1 MSFGILPAMIIDGS
15 TCRLMSDDDANQRL
29 VDTNG
34 PATSVQSISRSVGQK
49 VYFLSWPVGGFGVS
63 NDDRMISTADP

>member
-1 MSFGILPAMIIDGS
+1 MQIQ
-15 TCRLMSDDDANQRL
+15 TL

-49 VYFLSWPVGGFGVS
+49 VYFLGQPVGGFGVS
-63 NDDRMISTADP
+63 DDDQMISMADP

>member
-1 MSFGILPAMIIDGS
+1 MQIQ
-15 TCRLMSDDDANQRL
+15 TL

-34 PATSVQSISRSVGQK
+34 PATSVQLISRPVGQK

-63 NDDRMISTADP
+63 DDDQMISRADP

>member
-1 MSFGILPAMIIDGS
+1 MQIQ
-15 TCRLMSDDDANQRL
+15 TL

-49 VYFLSWPVGGFGVS
+49 VYFLSRSVDGFGVS
-63 NDDRMISTADP
+63 DDDQMILMADP

>member
-1 MSFGILPAMIIDGS
+1 MRIQ
-15 TCRLMSDDDANQRL
+15 TL

-49 VYFLSWPVGGFGVS
+49 VCFLGRPVGVFGVS
-63 NDDRMISTADP
+63 DDDQMILMADP

>member
-1 MSFGILPAMIIDGS
+1 MQIQ
-15 TCRLMSDDDANQRL
+15 TL

-49 VYFLSWPVGGFGVS
+49 VYFLGRPVGGFSVS
-63 NDDRMISTADP
+63 DDDQMISMADP